1 MTLSELPEAKQQ
13 AIRRE
18 FPRIAE
24 DWIKGYPALVA
35 RCIEKWQLT
44 PADLIRIGLPINV
57 LIYATGNSD
66 QQYVVK
72 IAPPHPEQLNE
83 RIALDHLN
91 AEVMV
96 NLIDFSVD
104 DGAMLLDRVLPGR
117 MLREVIHDRDEI
129 RRAISLL
136 VSVPTEIEKTSS
148 NMHWYEQLPR
158 YQGWMNDAFEKYR
171 GEQPATEFVYFLK
184 TAEVMFETIQRDCE
198 GDFLLHGDLHHE
210 NMLFDAS
217 RGWVAIDPKGVIGPK
232 LMECGRFLHNFME
245 DELDA
250 IEDLS
255 DAEIVDLVSI
265 LSKRYALA
273 SEVLGV
279 PIGELAKATFVD
291 ITLSA
296 CWSFNAGASEYVK
309 TMAMQRV
316 EATYHFL
323 RSTHQFS
330 SAN

>member
-1 MTLSELPEAKQQ
+1 
-13 AIRRE
+13 
-18 FPRIAE
+18 
-24 DWIKGYPALVA
+24 
-35 RCIEKWQLT
+35 
-44 PADLIRIGLPINV
+44 
-57 LIYATGNSD
+57 
-66 QQYVVK
+66 
-72 IAPPHPEQLNE
+72 
-83 RIALDHLN
+83 
-91 AEVMV
+91 
-96 NLIDFSVD
+96 
-104 DGAMLLDRVLPGR
+104 
-117 MLREVIHDRDEI
+117 
-129 RRAISLL
+129 
-136 VSVPTEIEKTSS
+136 
-148 NMHWYEQLPR
+148 MHWYEQLPR

-250 IEDLS
+250 VEDLS

-309 TMAMQRV
+309 KMAMQRV

-323 RSTHQFS
+323 RSTHQLS